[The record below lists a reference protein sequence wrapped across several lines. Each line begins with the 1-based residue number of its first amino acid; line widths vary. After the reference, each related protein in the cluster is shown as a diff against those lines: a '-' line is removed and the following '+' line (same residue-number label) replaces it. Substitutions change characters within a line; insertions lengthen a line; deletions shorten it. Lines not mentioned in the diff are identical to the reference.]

1 MVKLASKVELS
12 RADNKT
18 QDDITLSDVSFSYPT
33 RPESLALNS
42 CSLKIKSGSFV
53 ALVGHSG
60 CGSESS

>member
-1 MVKLASKVELS
+1 MVKLASKIELS
-12 RADNKT
+12 RADSKT
-18 QDDITLSDVSFSYPT
+18 QHDITLCNVSFSYPT